1 MLSSSA
7 VPIIIRCI
15 EPLKLNGEAE
25 RVKIDNIE
33 FVITPPVQSGE
44 IKKSIGVGVAS
55 AISPEDGEVFL
66 IVHCGVVVSQE
77 KSVIVLPGASHN
89 SYGPTGGSHHRHEMA
104 RGDDRRQGGR
114 GLPRA

>member
-1 MLSSSA
+1 M
-7 VPIIIRCI
+7 PIIIRCI

-77 KSVIVLPGASHN
+77 KSVIVLRGASHN
-89 SYGPTGGSHHRHEMA
+89 SYGPTADPTTVTKWLEA
-104 RGDDRRQGGR
+104 TIVDRVAGAY
-114 GLPRA
+114 LRA